1 MVVFGGIYAL
11 DSDDESAAPLISASR
26 KPSSRAPSLFLTPRP
41 WTALYNNRLPVPH
54 DPKARA
60 RLGLI
65 QRLLPDDVMAE
76 IFKRCAPADVSR
88 AACACRPWRLL
99 ASGEKV
105 WERHCRLAWAHREN
119 WDVTRA
125 VQRDR
130 FHGSWRRMFFE
141 RVRVRT
147 EGVYVSRNTYI
158 KPGVSD
164 WDNVKPVHLVCY
176 YRYFRFFATGEFM
189 TKTSPRRLREVY
201 KTFKSKY
208 LASRDDTMQ
217 FGGYEPAR
225 VVPRGTADA
234 NARET
239 PRTADRRTA
248 VSTSESRFHLAC
260 VPAHRSDRSFT
271 ETHAWLRLRSTHPGA
286 SNRLDFVNLA
296 MVDGTLGDPTPPV
309 PHPTEEEWAEV
320 DDEGLAYRRSCG
332 VGAKRYDGTMPVRE
346 LTRGLNTLVFVP
358 WEDCEEHVL
367 NNTTEQMDFFVTG

>member
-1 MVVFGGIYAL
+1 M
-11 DSDDESAAPLISASR
+11 
-26 KPSSRAPSLFLTPRP
+26 
-41 WTALYNNRLPVPH
+41 
-54 DPKARA
+54 
-60 RLGLI
+60 
-65 QRLLPDDVMAE
+65 
-76 IFKRCAPADVSR
+76 
-88 AACACRPWRLL
+88 
-99 ASGEKV
+99 
-105 WERHCRLAWAHREN
+105 
-119 WDVTRA
+119 
-125 VQRDR
+125 
-130 FHGSWRRMFFE
+130 
-141 RVRVRT
+141 
-147 EGVYVSRNTYI
+147 
-158 KPGVSD
+158 
-164 WDNVKPVHLVCY
+164 
-176 YRYFRFFATGEFM
+176 
-189 TKTSPRRLREVY
+189 Y

-225 VVPRGTADA
+225 VPRGTADA

-260 VPAHRSDRSFT
+260 VPAHRSDGSFT